1 MSTSSER
8 TDKPDRVPAARS
20 GPSAA
25 QAISNGMVQL
35 VARYSGRGPTRAR
48 TTLNS
53 NVIVVVF
60 GDVMTTAEHTF
71 RGKDRADEVRATRQ
85 RLQDVIRDEAREVVE
100 GVTGRRVRS
109 VLSDIDPAQDLAVQ
123 VFLLDEIPET
133 GDVDVAEATAEGAS
147 E

>member
-1 MSTSSER
+1 MSTSRER
-8 TDKPDRVPAARS
+8 TDKPERLPAARS

-60 GDVMTTAEHTF
+60 GDVMTTAERTL
-71 RGKDRADEVRATRQ
+71 RGKGHADEVRATRQ
-85 RLQDVIRDEAREVVE
+85 RLQDVIRDEAREVVQ
-100 GVTGRRVRS
+100 GVT
-109 VLSDIDPAQDLAVQ
+109 
-123 VFLLDEIPET
+123 
-133 GDVDVAEATAEGAS
+133 
-147 E
+147 